1 MRLDSHSPGS
11 SLRSLQGIMT
21 SPPQSHSRSL
31 MDTFSTP
38 FPVES
43 FPAFSYDEA
52 DSLNKSLFSDG
63 IMTPFPKRPGATTA
77 AFRSSSSTS
86 SRPMMIL
93 AAIRISIGSDET
105 VGTNIRNK
113 KISQKVS
120 ISPISKNAW
129 KGSFL
134 NDDDELS
141 QTLRSLKPAKEDD
154 RDDADPSQETL
165 DDHMEQAD
173 KDNNKDELDKAIMP
187 PPTAPRVRIDDTVQ
201 IATFSNSHQK
211 LTRLSIS
218 SSCSRNSAATTPRN
232 LNREQGEEL
241 SSSSSSLLKAPST
254 VDMDR
259 AMKDM
264 ATPSTAAM
272 SELGGNTSFMSNEM
286 SPVPMSLTPAATV
299 AAASSEKKPKA
310 AVVGDESFD
319 LDKKELG
326 SSSAA
331 VAAETSSPLGNVE
344 TDNRTTTTS
353 KRPAEADD
361 VDLPEAKRSK
371 QEQQQHVKQ

>member
-1 MRLDSHSPGS
+1 
-11 SLRSLQGIMT
+11 
-21 SPPQSHSRSL
+21 
-31 MDTFSTP
+31 
-38 FPVES
+38 
-43 FPAFSYDEA
+43 
-52 DSLNKSLFSDG
+52 
-63 IMTPFPKRPGATTA
+63 
-77 AFRSSSSTS
+77 
-86 SRPMMIL
+86 MMIL